1 MRVKLERAMTP
12 EERRA
17 EIDRKFPF
25 QMDLPHRADDW
36 DASREEM
43 DFLVTFIGT
52 FDMYVV
58 TREGQTWVRYCFANA
73 VDAELFRA
81 FANKD
86 NAPECSNVS
95 TPQKCMAGGGDTR
108 RDQGRKYP
116 HHVDLP
122 RLIHDSEA
130 DQIADYILSHIGW
143 FHSYV
148 VMGDGRPRMRFCFET
163 VEKAEMF
170 SKVFGGD
177 AGCRS
182 AA

>member
-1 MRVKLERAMTP
+1 MTP

-25 QMDLPHRADDW
+25 HVELPHRAHDW
-36 DASREEM
+36 DAAYEEM
-43 DFLVTFIGT
+43 DFLVTFVGT
-52 FDMYVV
+52 FDMYAV
-58 TREGQTWVRYCFANA
+58 TRDGQTWVRHCFANA

-86 NAPECSNVS
+86 KAPASSNVS
-95 TPQKCMAGGGDTR
+95 AREGGTAGAGDNR
-108 RDQGRKYP
+108 QDQGRKYP

-122 RLIHDSEA
+122 RLFDDGEA
-130 DQIADYILSHIGW
+130 DDMADYILSHIGW

-148 VMGDGRPRMRFCFET
+148 VMGDGHPRMRFCFET
-163 VEKAEMF
+163 AEKAQMF
-170 SKVFGGD
+170 SEVFGGEV
-177 AGCRS
+177 GCRS